1 MANHYCG
8 AFTFLVLYTTSSMR
22 SGSSLCPFF
31 SVRRRSADP
40 SRSVLPSS
48 SPSVLLL
55 SASHRCSPGRRSDLL
70 RLRSVLGGSVVLAVV
85 GLGLRAA
92 ALAVAVAARAAPALI
107 ACLSEAV
114 LPRGATVGFE
124 SHGFF
129 CSGAACSFCLGPS
142 FLLLVGL
149 VVLRVVAFS
158 SASMFQ
164 AGHRP
169 SAIALLAL
177 ASLSFSSIFSSVR
190 SFDF

>member
-1 MANHYCG
+1 
-8 AFTFLVLYTTSSMR
+8 MR

-55 SASHRCSPGRRSDLL
+55 SASHRCRSGWRSDLL

-92 ALAVAVAARAAPALI
+92 ALAVAVAAPAASAPL

-149 VVLRVVAFS
+149 VVLRVVAFF
-158 SASMFQ
+158 SASLFHS
-164 AGHRP
+164 GHFLSQP
-169 SAIALLAL
+169 EPLAALLCRYAP
-177 ASLSFSSIFSSVR
+177 
-190 SFDF
+190 

>member
-1 MANHYCG
+1 
-8 AFTFLVLYTTSSMR
+8 MR

-129 CSGAACSFCLGPS
+129 CSGAACSFCLCPS
-142 FLLLVGL
+142 FLLMVGL
-149 VVLRVVAFS
+149 VVFRVVAFS
-158 SASMFQ
+158 SASVFQ

-177 ASLSFSSIFSSVR
+177 ASLSFSYRTSLLHNRASLECTG
-190 SFDF
+190 

>member
-1 MANHYCG
+1 
-8 AFTFLVLYTTSSMR
+8 MR

-149 VVLRVVAFS
+149 VVLRVVAFFS
-158 SASMFQ
+158 ASQAASMFQ

-177 ASLSFSSIFSSVR
+177 ASFLYSLYSVAGVGVELQQN
-190 SFDF
+190 F

>member
-1 MANHYCG
+1 MNNFYYGYCCLPANHYCG

-92 ALAVAVAARAAPALI
+92 ALAVAVAAHYSPQLLRLAP
-107 ACLSEAV
+107 
-114 LPRGATVGFE
+114 
-124 SHGFF
+124 
-129 CSGAACSFCLGPS
+129 PS
-142 FLLLVGL
+142 L
-149 VVLRVVAFS
+149 
-158 SASMFQ
+158 Q
-164 AGHRP
+164 HD
-169 SAIALLAL
+169 AL
-177 ASLSFSSIFSSVR
+177 AEPEPEPLCTLLGWHRDIAI
-190 SFDF
+190 

>member
-1 MANHYCG
+1 MARLMANHYCG

-55 SASHRCSPGRRSDLL
+55 SASHRCSPGRRSELL

-92 ALAVAVAARAAPALI
+92 ALAVAVASLAAPALI

-129 CSGAACSFCLGPS
+129 VVA
-142 FLLLVGL
+142 LLV
-149 VVLRVVAFS
+149 
-158 SASMFQ
+158 
-164 AGHRP
+164 P
-169 SAIALLAL
+169 SV
-177 ASLSFSSIFSSVR
+177 SVPLSFFWLVLLSSVWLL
-190 SFDF
+190 SLLQLLCSIIC